1 MIHSILEWIEI
12 PVDRLD
18 AIRIFVRLVECGS
31 FSAVGREE
39 GIGQPAVSKHIAS
52 LERYLGA
59 QLVLRTSRR
68 IVITEAGQTFY
79 ESAKRLVDDFE
90 AAATTVG
97 DRQHAPRGLVRINVA
112 PVHGRLCIM
121 PLLAG
126 FLEQYPDVSVEVS
139 VSAQSVDLLAEGVD
153 VAIRHGQLADSSLT
167 ARRLSST
174 KMVLAASTDYLR
186 AHGAPARFTDLDAH
200 ACIVFLKGRERSP
213 WQLKIGRELVSYMPS
228 GKFLT
233 GDAEAIRASVLGGM
247 GISQVPAWLLEDQ
260 VRAGHVQVLL
270 PQLQPPPLPIHLVY
284 AAGRRVPMRV
294 KVLMDYLVAMYR
306 HTQL

>member
-1 MIHSILEWIEI
+1 M
-12 PVDRLD
+12 DRLD

-39 GIGQPAVSKHIAS
+39 GIGQPAVSKQVAS

-90 AAATTVG
+90 AAESTVG
-97 DRQHAPRGLVRINVA
+97 DRQRAPRGIVRINVA

-126 FLEQYPDVSVEVS
+126 FLERYPEVSVEVS
-139 VSAQSVDLLAEGVD
+139 VSSQSVDLLAEGVD

-167 ARRLSST
+167 ARKLST
-174 KMVLAASTDYLR
+174 TRMVLAASTDYVA
-186 AHGAPARFTDLDAH
+186 AHGVPARFSDLDAH
-200 ACIVFLKGRERSP
+200 ACIVFLRGRERSP
-213 WQLKIGRELVSYMPS
+213 WQLKVGREVVSYMPA
-228 GKFLT
+228 GKILT
-233 GDAEAIRASVLGGM
+233 GDAETVRASVLGGM

-260 VRAGHVQVLL
+260 VRAGRVQVML
-270 PQLQPPPLPIHLVY
+270 PQLQPAPIPIHLVY
-284 AAGRRVPMRV
+284 LAGRRVPMRV
-294 KVLMDYLVAMYR
+294 KVLMDYLVGAYR
-306 HTQL
+306 HTEL